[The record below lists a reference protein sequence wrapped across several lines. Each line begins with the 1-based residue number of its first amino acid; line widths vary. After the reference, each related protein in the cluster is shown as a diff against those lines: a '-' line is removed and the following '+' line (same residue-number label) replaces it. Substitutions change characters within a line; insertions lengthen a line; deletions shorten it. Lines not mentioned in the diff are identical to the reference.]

1 MSLLALFIFSLI
13 WYLNVSC
20 SWRCIPKCF
29 WDDICWTVE
38 LLNKR
43 GGCYS
48 LFIFREKISS
58 WACLDGSGL
67 KYIFHSLALRL
78 TLSRSLFSFCE
89 VLIGSQTTKNIEV
102 SSAKS
107 FTLDSRLSDK
117 SLIYI
122 KKKTMDQELDPE
134 EHQLSLSTI
143 QSLPIQNNSFLS
155 FELKKIQS
163 KLQKKFKN
171 SKKDHPLHPCILSY
185 K

>member
-43 GGCYS
+43 GGCYN

-67 KYIFHSLALRL
+67 KYIFHSLDLRL

-89 VLIGSQTTKNIEV
+89 VLIWSRTIENIEV

-122 KKKTMDQELDPE
+122 YIKNNGPRIEPWGLSAIQILAHSE
-134 EHQLSLSTI
+134 QLSVVFGTK
-143 QSLPIQNNSFLS
+143 
-155 FELKKIQS
+155 EIQS
-163 KLQKKFKN
+163 KLE
-171 SKKDHPLHPCILSY
+171 DHPLHPYILSY